1 MHSRLIVGCGSVGH
15 TLVDRLGDRPGDLL
29 VLERDRRRV
38 ERFREEGIDA
48 EHLSTVDGP
57 TLREHVAAVDTA
69 VAAADDSDA
78 NLEAARALREAFPG
92 AMLLAYTGFDAD
104 EAAVAELDRLADR
117 LVDPAASTTDHLL
130 ERIGGGGTGLRQ
142 LRRVLRAVEEPLAI
156 VAHDNP
162 DPDAIASAVALRQ
175 LADALGVEC
184 EVCYYGRIT
193 HQENRAFVNLLGFDL
208 TRLDDDA
215 DLSKYGGFALVD
227 HSQPGVNNQLPADT
241 AVDIVIDH
249 HPPRAPIDAQFV
261 DLRSEVG
268 ATSTLMAEYL
278 RKFDIAPT
286 EAVATGLL
294 FGIRVDTND
303 FTRET
308 SVDDLG
314 AAAYLLQ
321 WADVNALERIESPS
335 FSGETLDVFAAAIR
349 NREQRGS
356 VVTTY
361 VGELTDR
368 DALAQAA
375 DRLLALESVSTTVVY
390 GVMEGVIYVS
400 GRARGTDLDLGE
412 TLRDAFDQ
420 IGSAGGHAGMAGAQI
435 QMADTTLDPGT
446 AHGTTTDDGGE
457 TSDTADGESPV
468 HGAEGA
474 DGVSPADGS
483 ATDDAPSGEDAI
495 GDAVGV
501 DFATEIESFVN
512 GRLFEAL
519 ESRPRRERVGL
530 YASSDPPASETDW

>member
-1 MHSRLIVGCGSVGH
+1 MQSRLIVGCGSVGH
-15 TLVDRLGDRPGDLL
+15 TLVDRLRDRPGRLV

-38 ERFREEGIDA
+38 ERLREEGVDA
-48 EHLSTVDGP
+48 KHLQSVDGDAIGEHASTVD
-57 TLREHVAAVDTA
+57 TA
-69 VAAADDSDA
+69 IAAADDPVA
-78 NLEAARALREAFPG
+78 NLAATRALRECFPD
-92 AMLLAYTGFDAD
+92 AMVLAYAGFDAD
-104 EAAVAELDRLADR
+104 EATVAELDSLADR
-117 LVDPAASTTDHLL
+117 LVDPAATTTDHLL
-130 ERIGGGGTGLRQ
+130 DRVGSRGTGLRQ
-142 LRRVLRAVEEPLAI
+142 LRRVLRGIDEPLAI

-162 DPDAIASAVALRQ
+162 DPDAIASAVALSQ
-175 LADALGVEC
+175 VAEAFGTDV

-208 TRLDDDA
+208 TRLEADA
-215 DLSKYGGFALVD
+215 SMEEYGAFALVD

-241 AVDIVIDH
+241 TISVVIDH
-249 HPPRAPIDAQFV
+249 HPPRAPIDARFV

-278 RKFDIAPT
+278 RKFEIEPT

-308 SVDDLG
+308 SVDDLE

-335 FSGETLDVFAAAIR
+335 ITGETFDVIAAAIR

-361 VGELTDR
+361 VGEVTDR

-375 DRLLALESVSTTVVY
+375 DRLLGLEGVSTTVVY
-390 GVMEGVIYVS
+390 GVMAGAIYVS
-400 GRARGTDLDLGE
+400 GRSRGTDLDLGE

-435 QMADTTLDPGT
+435 QMADTTLDPAT
-446 AHGTTTDDGGE
+446 VHDE
-457 TSDTADGESPV
+457 TPDGEPGDETTNGEPS
-468 HGAEGA
+468 A
-474 DGVSPADGS
+474 DRVDEARN
-483 ATDDAPSGEDAI
+483 AVDA
-495 GDAVGV
+495 

-519 ESRPRRERVGL
+519 GSRPRRERVGL

>member
-1 MHSRLIVGCGSVGH
+1 MRLGPGRNGMYSRLVVGCGSVGH
-15 TLVDRLGDRPGDLL
+15 TLVDRLGERPGDLL

-38 ERFREEGIDA
+38 ERFREEGVDA
-48 EHLSTVDGP
+48 KHVSTVDVG
-57 TLREHVAAVDTA
+57 TVGSHATAVDTA
-69 VAAADDSDA
+69 VAAADDPAA
-78 NLEAARALREAFPG
+78 NLDAARALREAFPD
-92 AMLLAYTGFDAD
+92 AMLLVYAGFDAD
-104 EAAVAELDRLADR
+104 AATVAELDQLADR
-117 LVDPAASTTDHLL
+117 LVDPEATTAERLL
-130 ERIGGGGTGLRQ
+130 DRIGSGGTGLRQ
-142 LRRVLRAVEEPLAI
+142 LRRILRAVEEPLAI

-175 LADALGVEC
+175 LADAFGIAS

-215 DLSKYGGFALVD
+215 DLGDYGAFALVD
-227 HSQPGVNNQLPADT
+227 HSQPGVNNQLPVDT
-241 AVDIVIDH
+241 TVDIVVDH
-249 HPPRAPIDAQFV
+249 HPPRAPIDARFV
-261 DLRSEVG
+261 DLRSDVG

-278 RKFDIAPT
+278 RKFDITPT

-308 SVDDLG
+308 SVEDLE

-335 FSGETLDVFAAAIR
+335 ISGETFEVIAAAIR

-361 VGELTDR
+361 VGEVTDR

-375 DRLLALESVSTTVVY
+375 DRLLAMEGVSTTVVY
-390 GVMEGVIYVS
+390 GVMEGTIYVS

-420 IGSAGGHAGMAGAQI
+420 IGSAGGHADMAGAQI
-435 QMADTTLDPGT
+435 QMADTTLDPEAARGATT
-446 AHGTTTDDGGE
+446 AEDEASDAADIETPVDDPE
-457 TSDTADGESPV
+457 ADGDLPV
-468 HGAEGA
+468 EGDA
-474 DGVSPADGS
+474 SGGVS
-483 ATDDAPSGEDAI
+483 E
-495 GDAVGV
+495 V

-530 YASSDPPASETDW
+530 YASSEPPTDETDW

>member
-1 MHSRLIVGCGSVGH
+1 MHSRLVVGCGSVGH
-15 TLVDRLGDRPGDLL
+15 TLVDRLGERPGDLL

-38 ERFREEGIDA
+38 ERFREEGVDA
-48 EHLSTVDGP
+48 KHVSTVDVG
-57 TLREHVAAVDTA
+57 TVGSHATAVDTA
-69 VAAADDSDA
+69 VAAADDPAA
-78 NLEAARALREAFPG
+78 NLDAARALREAFPD
-92 AMLLAYTGFDAD
+92 AMLLVYAGFDAD
-104 EAAVAELDRLADR
+104 AATVAELDQLADR
-117 LVDPAASTTDHLL
+117 LVDPEATTAERLL
-130 ERIGGGGTGLRQ
+130 DRIGSGGTGLRQ
-142 LRRVLRAVEEPLAI
+142 LRRILRAVEEPLAI

-175 LADALGVEC
+175 LADAFGIAS

-208 TRLDDDA
+208 TRFDDDA
-215 DLSKYGGFALVD
+215 DLGDYGAFALVD
-227 HSQPGVNNQLPADT
+227 HSQPGVNNQLPVDT
-241 AVDIVIDH
+241 TVDIVVDH
-249 HPPRAPIDAQFV
+249 HPPRAPIDARFV
-261 DLRSEVG
+261 DLRSDVG

-278 RKFDIAPT
+278 RKFDITPT

-308 SVDDLG
+308 SVEDLE

-335 FSGETLDVFAAAIR
+335 ISGETFEVIAAAIR

-361 VGELTDR
+361 VGEVTDR

-375 DRLLALESVSTTVVY
+375 DRLLAMEGVSTTVVY
-390 GVMEGVIYVS
+390 GVMEGTIYVS

-420 IGSAGGHAGMAGAQI
+420 IGSAGGHADMAGAQI
-435 QMADTTLDPGT
+435 QMADTTLDPEAARGATT
-446 AHGTTTDDGGE
+446 AEDEASDAADIETPVDDPE
-457 TSDTADGESPV
+457 ADGDLPV
-468 HGAEGA
+468 EGDA
-474 DGVSPADGS
+474 SGGVS
-483 ATDDAPSGEDAI
+483 E
-495 GDAVGV
+495 V

-530 YASSDPPASETDW
+530 YASSEPPTDETDW